1 MSAPLSQESVADADL
16 IAAWKR
22 GDEAGA
28 TELVRRHARPVARF
42 LGAAGA
48 GDDVDDLVQE
58 AFFRA
63 FRKIESFRGESSF
76 RSWVM
81 RIASNALKDQR
92 RKAKK
97 RQVLSLEDRDIPD
110 AGADPHGEVVRSD
123 AERRIAEGI
132 KQLPRMQRDVFL
144 MRAQEAMEYGEIAA
158 ALGTSEGA
166 ARVNYHHAVKRLKD
180 LLQ

>member
-1 MSAPLSQESVADADL
+1 MSQESVLDADL
-16 IAAWKR
+16 IAAWKH
-22 GDEAGA
+22 GEEAGA

-63 FRKIESFRGESSF
+63 FRKIDSFRGESSF

-110 AGADPHGEVVRSD
+110 AAADPHGEVVRSD

-132 KQLPRMQRDVFL
+132 KKLPLMQRDVFL
-144 MRAQEAMEYGEIAA
+144 MRAQEGMSYEEIAV
-158 ALGTSEGA
+158 ALSTSEGA
-166 ARVNYHHAVKRLKD
+166 ARVNYHHAVERLKD